1 MTDTVPA
8 HLRDPGTFARLLA
21 AAFPEGFDDVTPAR
35 IDFGAIERLP
45 DDWVPDGPRYAGL
58 SWALPVR
65 DPGAG
70 PTHVVVLYRHR
81 SDTDDDVRERML
93 RHAESL
99 SRALDRMRRCGHP
112 DRPAHFLPVVGPI
125 PDGAADGD
133 AVHGL
138 EPLDAEPHPYAPAF
152 RQPAMVAALLRDF
165 ILADDR
171 ARAGAPGL
179 PAVPRLDLEGIAR
192 VPDDWVPPA
201 ARYADVVWSVPLR
214 GDGDPDAGATHAVV
228 MLKCE
233 SRVRDDAGERM
244 QRHKTALADAL
255 DARGALGH
263 PARPSVAVPVVVYS
277 GERRWDAPGAVR
289 VTPTGLS
296 RADDATPAKD

>member
-1 MTDTVPA
+1 MTNDIPA
-8 HLRDPGTFARLLA
+8 HLRDPATFASLLA
-21 AAFPEGFDDVTPAR
+21 AAFPEGFDELPPPR
-35 IDFGAIERLP
+35 LDFAAIERLA
-45 DDWVPDGPRYAGL
+45 DGLVPDGPRYADL
-58 SWALPVR
+58 AWALPVR
-65 DPGAG
+65 DPGTG
-70 PTHVVVLYRHR
+70 PTHAVVLYRHR
-81 SDTDDDVRERML
+81 AGSDDDVRERML

-125 PDGAADGD
+125 PDGAASGD
-133 AVHGL
+133 VVHGL
-138 EPLDAEPHPYAPAF
+138 EPLDAEPHPFAAAF
-152 RQPAMVAALLRDF
+152 RQPAMVAALLKDF
-165 ILADDR
+165 ILADGR

-179 PAVPRLDLEGIAR
+179 PAVPRLDLERIAR
-192 VPDDWVPPA
+192 VPDDWVAPD

-214 GDGDPDAGATHAVV
+214 NDDDPDAGATHAVV

-244 QRHKTALADAL
+244 QRHKVALADAL
-255 DARGALGH
+255 NARGALGH

-289 VTPTGLS
+289 VTADGVS
-296 RADDATPAKD
+296 RDDPETPARD